1 MARHLHLVV
10 DREAHDPALS
20 ALVAE
25 LAQALPDTALCIELV
40 PARDT
45 VAAGRLVAARAL
57 ERGSAGMVVAHD
69 VAPGPD
75 DPGAW
80 PDGCASCFCAARSE
94 TGVLVVGPN
103 AGWTWAAAA
112 EHGLATQLIRI
123 DIPSAGPPPHTSL
136 SFAEAVVH
144 AMRGHSHAIA
154 GTIAGGGA
162 APMPVRS

>member
-1 MARHLHLVV
+1 
-10 DREAHDPALS
+10 
-20 ALVAE
+20 
-25 LAQALPDTALCIELV
+25 
-40 PARDT
+40 
-45 VAAGRLVAARAL
+45 
-57 ERGSAGMVVAHD
+57 MVVAHD

-123 DIPSAGPPPHTSL
+123 DIPSAGPPPHEPL

-154 GTIAGGGA
+154 GTIPGGGGV
-162 APMPVRS
+162 PVSARP